1 MSHTTEVSLKRSR
14 CAACAREV
22 RLLVA
27 SLPPGESFE
36 VSVVAAHLVA
46 RAPADGDADFVATK
60 PRNPLHLDTIGG
72 AGNSESGRRVT

>member
-1 MSHTTEVSLKRSR
+1 M
-14 CAACAREV
+14 

-46 RAPADGDADFVATK
+46 RAPAGGDADFVAK
-60 PRNPLHLDTIGG
+60 ALVALANAAPAHEVRRLCGG
-72 AGNSESGRRVT
+72 CAARVFLRGLGTRTL